1 MCNSKCSKTNF
12 QEPPIAAIAAKTAA
26 IINEPFC
33 TLNNFENH
41 TAVIANQTDI
51 SKKYKLTLPQT
62 VL

>member
-12 QEPPIAAIAAKTAA
+12 QEPPIAAKTAA

-33 TLNNFENH
+33 TLNNFANH